1 MIRKS
6 IAAGLTG
13 IRRRPGLIA
22 LLYGMNL
29 LLAFVLSVPV
39 YFALQEAIGPT
50 GFGEDLARSFD
61 VVLWADLLEKAGDVL
76 QAIPFQLLWM
86 VPLYL
91 LWKVAASVGLIHALR
106 GEQIRPFWEGVG
118 RYTGRGLLIALLFF
132 VLFAAGIIG
141 LIVLALILNGAWSGE
156 VGTFWVNFVIVPT
169 LFISMIAVLDLMH
182 DYANIALV
190 VEEKPFLKA
199 TVKGIRW
206 PIKHG
211 RASWLYLAWFV
222 PAALLL
228 LLPTVLDMT
237 LTAGTNLAIWGLFLF
252 QQLLLFL
259 RAATTVGWLGSE
271 VAFYETVWMQEA
283 PLIAEDAEPAEGPT
297 ASGQPWLDE
306 EQDGFAPA

>member
-91 LWKVAASVGLIHALR
+91 LWKVAACVGLIHALR

-118 RYTGRGLLIALLFF
+118 RYTGRGLLIALLFL

-141 LIVLALILNGAWSGE
+141 LIVLTLILNGVWSGE
-156 VGTFWVNFVIVPT
+156 VGSFWVNFVIVPT

-190 VEEKPFLKA
+190 VEEKPVVQATLK
-199 TVKGIRW
+199 GLRW
-206 PIKHG
+206 PLKYG
-211 RASWLYLAWFV
+211 RASWLYLAWFM

-237 LTAGTNLAIWGLFLF
+237 LTAGTNLGIWGLFLF
-252 QQLLLFL
+252 QQLLLLL

-283 PLIAEDAEPAEGPT
+283 PLIAEDAEPAEMPT
-297 ASGQPWLDE
+297 ASEPWLDAKR
-306 EQDGFAPA
+306 DGFAPA

>member
-1 MIRKS
+1 MIRQS
-6 IAAGLTG
+6 IAAGLAG

-61 VVLWADLLEKAGDVL
+61 VVLWADILEKAGDVL

-118 RYTGRGLLIALLFF
+118 RYTGRAFLIALLYI
-132 VLFAAGIIG
+132 VLFAAGIVGI
-141 LIVLALILNGAWSGE
+141 IVLTLILNSVWPGE

-169 LFISMIAVLDLMH
+169 AFISMVAVLDLMH
-182 DYANIALV
+182 DFANIALV
-190 VEEKPFLKA
+190 VEEKPVLQA
-199 TVKGIRW
+199 TLRGLRW
-206 PIKHG
+206 PLKYG

-237 LTAGTNLAIWGLFLF
+237 LTAGTGLAIFGLFLL
-252 QQLLLFL
+252 QQLLLLL
-259 RAATTVGWLGSE
+259 RAAMTVGWLGSE
-271 VAFYETVWMQEA
+271 VAFFEAIWIQEA
-283 PLIAEDAEPAEGPT
+283 PLIAEEAVEMPSAP
-297 ASGQPWLDE
+297 GQPWLDA

>member
-13 IRRRPGLIA
+13 IRRRPGVIA

-61 VVLWADLLEKAGDVL
+61 VVLWADLLEKAGDIL

-91 LWKVAASVGLIHALR
+91 LWKVATSVGLIHALR

-182 DYANIALV
+182 DYANITLV
-190 VEEKPFLKA
+190 VEERPFLKA
-199 TVKGIRW
+199 TVNGIRW

-211 RASWLYLAWFV
+211 HASWLYLAWFV

-237 LTAGTNLAIWGLFLF
+237 LTAGTNLGIWGLFLL

-271 VAFYETVWMQEA
+271 VALYETVWMQEA
-283 PLIAEDAEPAEGPT
+283 PLIAEDAEPTETPT
-297 ASGQPWLDE
+297 ASGHPWLDA